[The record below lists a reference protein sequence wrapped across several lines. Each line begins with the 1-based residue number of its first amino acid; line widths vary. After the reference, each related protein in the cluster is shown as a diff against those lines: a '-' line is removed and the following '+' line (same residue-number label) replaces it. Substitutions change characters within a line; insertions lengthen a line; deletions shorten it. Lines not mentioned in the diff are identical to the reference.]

1 MPKIDVEN
9 VCQPGKSYTVDADK
23 YNAMRTA
30 FLKVLP
36 HKPGYTV
43 KQMSKAILPQLSQTL
58 FPNGEKSGWWL
69 KCVQLD
75 LEAKGIVMRDKSTPL
90 RLFKP

>member
-1 MPKIDVEN
+1 MPKLTVEN
-9 VCQPGKSYTVDADK
+9 ICQPGKSYTVDADK
-23 YNAMRTA
+23 YQAMRAA
-30 FLKVLP
+30 FLKEIP
-36 HKPGYTV
+36 SAPGYTV
-43 KQMSKAILPQLSQTL
+43 EQMGKAVLPHLPEAL

-75 LEAKGIVMRDKSTPL
+75 LEAKGIIKRDKSSPL